1 MYGLEKRLSRI
12 DEVES
17 VSTDAVEGIVL
28 IQPMSGKL
36 IDLDEL
42 NDAITGSGF
51 TPREIEIEV
60 TGVIEDWNPAPGFN
74 WKTLLV
80 NGTERFMLAPP
91 EIIEELEAL
100 AEENDG
106 SVSVSGLAVAE
117 QPADGHVG
125 HPYTIDVK
133 TFRAP

>member
-1 MYGLEKRLSRI
+1 VYGLEKRLSRI

-17 VSTDAVEGIVL
+17 VSTNAVEGIVT
-28 IQPMSGKL
+28 IQPVSGDL

-60 TGVIEDWNPAPGFN
+60 TGIIEDWNPAPGFN

-80 NGTERFMLAPP
+80 NGTERFLLAPP
-91 EIIEELEAL
+91 EIIEELEAS

-106 SVSVSGLAVAE
+106 SVSVSGFAVSD
-117 QPADGHVG
+117 QADGHVG
-125 HPYTIDVK
+125 HPYTIPVK
-133 TFRAP
+133 TFRSP

>member
-17 VSTDAVEGIVL
+17 VSTNAVEGIVT
-28 IQPMSGKL
+28 IQPKSGEL

-42 NDAITGSGF
+42 HDAITGSGF

-60 TGVIEDWNPAPGFN
+60 TGVIEDWNPAPGFD

-80 NGTERFMLAPP
+80 NGTERFLLAPP
-91 EIIEELEAL
+91 EIIDQLEAL
-100 AEENDG
+100 AEENNG
-106 SVSVSGLAVAE
+106 SISVSGIAVPD
-117 QPADGHVG
+117 QADGHVG
-125 HPYTIDVK
+125 HPYTINVK
-133 TFRAP
+133 TFRSP

>member
-17 VSTDAVEGIVL
+17 VSTNAVEGIVT
-28 IQPMSGKL
+28 IRPTSGKVT
-36 IDLDEL
+36 DLDEL

-51 TPREIEIEV
+51 TPRAIEIEV
-60 TGVIEDWNPAPGFN
+60 TGLIEDWSPAPGFD

-80 NGTERFMLAPP
+80 NGTDRYLLAPA

-100 AEENDG
+100 AEENNG
-106 SVSVSGLAVAE
+106 SVSVSGLVVAD
-117 QPADGHVG
+117 QADSHVG
-125 HPYTIDVK
+125 HPYTIEVK
-133 TFRAP
+133 TFHSP